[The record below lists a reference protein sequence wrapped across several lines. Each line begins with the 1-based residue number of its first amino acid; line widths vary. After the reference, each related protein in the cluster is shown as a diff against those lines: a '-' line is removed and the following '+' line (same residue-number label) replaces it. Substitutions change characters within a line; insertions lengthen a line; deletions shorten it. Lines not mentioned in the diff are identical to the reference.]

1 MGSILSVLW
10 ALCNWIWEMIH
21 VTCDKFE
28 LTWLASHFWL
38 TGAKRSIIS
47 VRSRLH
53 PWIGPTGTT
62 VRANSTSTFVFLGT
76 VQPSIWTKD
85 MPVCLAGN
93 MLLLEPHLPS
103 SSKNGQLHPTT
114 TLVLCP
120 VFFKKESRNVHCR
133 CKLQPFGFSG
143 EVRKRSCLGADR
155 TFPTLWWRFPGYFG
169 GWREWYLPQ
178 LVHWSL
184 QSKSK
189 RHPLSRNSLASK
201 EASTKTWMDIF
212 RKSTGHSSVCSYQ
225 HINEWFPRN
234 PSLDRK

>member
-28 LTWLASHFWL
+28 FTWLASHFWL

-62 VRANSTSTFVFLGT
+62 VRANCTSTFVFLGT

-85 MPVCLAGN
+85 LPVCLAGN

-103 SSKNGQLHPTT
+103 SSKNGQQHPTT

-120 VFFKKESRNVHCR
+120 VFFKKESRNAHCR

-143 EVRKRSCLGADR
+143 EVRKRSCLGADQ
-155 TFPTLWWRFPGYFG
+155 TFPTLW
-169 GWREWYLPQ
+169 
-178 LVHWSL
+178 
-184 QSKSK
+184 
-189 RHPLSRNSLASK
+189 
-201 EASTKTWMDIF
+201 
-212 RKSTGHSSVCSYQ
+212 
-225 HINEWFPRN
+225 
-234 PSLDRK
+234 